1 MPWQVWRGCWW
12 DKQEGR
18 EQEEKIHRRNWGALL
33 QGKTSHSENASFPL
47 RMRHCKQLCNL
58 SLHPQAQL
66 RPTSRHGPAL

>member
-33 QGKTSHSENASFPL
+33 QGKTYH
-47 RMRHCKQLCNL
+47 
-58 SLHPQAQL
+58 
-66 RPTSRHGPAL
+66 